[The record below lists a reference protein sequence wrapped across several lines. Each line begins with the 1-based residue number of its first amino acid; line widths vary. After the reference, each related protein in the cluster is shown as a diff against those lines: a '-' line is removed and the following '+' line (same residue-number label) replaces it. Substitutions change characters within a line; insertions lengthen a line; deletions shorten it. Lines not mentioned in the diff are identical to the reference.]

1 MLRPCRATST
11 AVTYP
16 AFRRLW
22 ACVVLCGAACYPGA
36 VTDVS
41 QLDVVAALHADTTRL
56 DGVRTYAMPDTV
68 VHRASTLGGRETVP
82 VSRAFDAQILAD
94 VARNLEALGFVR
106 ELQPQSNRPDVV
118 VLVTVAATQEIDAW
132 VSYPWFGWWG
142 FYPGWTFFPAFS
154 ASWGISYPWAG
165 SVSAY
170 TWTQGTLIVDMVD
183 TRSPDIANL
192 KISSVWA
199 GALNGVLQSDTPSGA
214 SERLQNGIDEMFR
227 LSPYLQR

>member
-1 MLRPCRATST
+1 MPRPCRATST
-11 AVTYP
+11 TATRF
-16 AFRRLW
+16 AFRRLL
-22 ACVVLCGAACYPGA
+22 ACAVVLSGGACYPGA

-41 QLDVVAALHADTTRL
+41 ELDVVAALHGDTARL

-68 VHRASTLGGRETVP
+68 LHRSSTLGGQETVP

-106 ELQPQSNRPDVV
+106 ELQPESHRPDVV
-118 VLVTVAATQEIDAW
+118 VLVTVTATQEIDAW

-165 SVSAY
+165 SVNAY

-183 TRSPDIANL
+183 ARSPDVANL
-192 KISSVWA
+192 RISSLWA
-199 GALNGVLQSDTPSGA
+199 GALNGVLQSDSPSG
-214 SERLQNGIDEMFR
+214 SERIQNGIDEMFR